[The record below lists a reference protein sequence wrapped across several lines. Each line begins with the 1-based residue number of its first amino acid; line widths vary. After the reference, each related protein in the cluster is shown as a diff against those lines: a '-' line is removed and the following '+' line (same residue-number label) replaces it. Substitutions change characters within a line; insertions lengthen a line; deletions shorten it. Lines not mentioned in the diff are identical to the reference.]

1 MFPKRSTQVKSYDGQ
16 TKWIYFLVEVDDLLG
31 KHSTTWNKVSAE
43 RRKELASEPV
53 QNKEYLKQK

>member
-1 MFPKRSTQVKSYDGQ
+1 MLPKRSTLVKSCDGQ

-31 KHSTTWNKVSAE
+31 KYSTTWNKVSAD

-53 QNKEYLKQK
+53 